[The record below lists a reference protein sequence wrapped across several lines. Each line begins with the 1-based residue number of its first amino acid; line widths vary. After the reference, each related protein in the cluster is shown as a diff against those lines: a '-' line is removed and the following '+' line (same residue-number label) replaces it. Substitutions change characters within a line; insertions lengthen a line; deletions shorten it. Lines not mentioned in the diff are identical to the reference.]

1 MEISIPGSAR
11 YTMSHGELLPSYM
24 ADDTLQLKT
33 VVSTLYGK
41 SPVGVLVQLRY
52 APIFIP
58 EGAQVTLSYL
68 KLNGQNSSISDKNL
82 LSLSETEILDIKI
95 AMESANKTSRPII
108 SYACTDDK
116 SGLPVRLKVA
126 YNHRSWECVLA
137 TNVSYMEVNLVYQIL
152 CSQGLCD

>member
-1 MEISIPGSAR
+1 MKISIPGSAR

-24 ADDTLQLKT
+24 ADVALQLKT
-33 VVSTLYGK
+33 VVSTLYDK
-41 SPVGVLVQLRY
+41 SSVEVLVQLRY
-52 APIFIP
+52 APISIP
-58 EGAQVTLSYL
+58 DGAQVVLNYL
-68 KLNGQNSSISDKNL
+68 KLNGQSLSISDENL
-82 LSLSETEILDIKI
+82 LSLSETEIEDIRI

-108 SYACTDDK
+108 SYACTDDE

-126 YNHRSWECVLA
+126 YNHGNWECVLA